1 MRTLALCGIAL
12 LFVGCTTSPTA
23 GSSSGTSGAAS
34 GSSSGGSSSGRTGS
48 SSSSGASGGTFACA
62 PAAKKGELYE
72 LSARNLADDED
83 VSMCQFRGQVLLVF
97 NGASQCGNTP
107 QYKPLQELYA
117 KYAPQ
122 GFSALG
128 FPCNQFGAQEPGSGA
143 DISTFC
149 SNEYGIKFPL
159 FAKIDVNGPGIH
171 PVYQWL
177 KAQPLP
183 ETDPKGD
190 ISWNFEKFLVGRDG
204 KVARRFAPGTQPDA
218 PEVVSAIEAELQ
230 KPAPKL

>member
-1 MRTLALCGIAL
+1 MRAFALCGVAL
-12 LFVGCTTSPTA
+12 VFIGCTTSPTA
-23 GSSSGTSGAAS
+23 GSSSGASGSGASSSGGGSSGRAG
-34 GSSSGGSSSGRTGS
+34 GSSSGGSSG
-48 SSSSGASGGTFACA
+48 GAFACA

-72 LSARNLADDED
+72 LAARNLADDED
-83 VSMCQFRGQVLLVF
+83 VSMCQFRGQVLLMF

-117 KYAPQ
+117 KYAAQ

-128 FPCNQFGAQEPGSGA
+128 FPCNQFGAQEPGTGA

-149 SNEYGIKFPL
+149 STEYGIKFPL
-159 FAKIDVNGPGIH
+159 FAKVDVNGPGIH
-171 PVYQWL
+171 PVYRWL
-177 KAQPLP
+177 KAQPIP
-183 ETDPKGD
+183 DADPKGD

-230 KPAPKL
+230 KPVPKL